1 MGSTLTNLIYHVI
14 FSTKSW
20 KPLIN
25 LEIRD
30 ELYRYI
36 GGIVK
41 GEGGVLIQIGGM
53 PDHIHIVFKLKPIY
67 KLSDILQKV
76 KGKSS
81 KWINVQNRIAGK
93 FGWQDGYGAFTVSE
107 SQVSAVVK
115 YVKQQEKHHRD
126 LSFKGELIRIL
137 KLNHVEYNEEYLWI

>member
-1 MGSTLTNLIYHVI
+1 MGSTLTNLIYHVV
-14 FSTKSW
+14 FSTKSR
-20 KPLIN
+20 KPLITQ
-25 LEIRD
+25 EIRD
-30 ELYRYI
+30 ELYLYM

-53 PDHIHIVFKLKPIY
+53 PDHIHIVLKLKPIH

-81 KWINVQNRIAGK
+81 KWINVQNRIKGK

-107 SQVSAVVK
+107 SQVAVVVK
-115 YVKQQEKHHRD
+115 YVKQQEKHHRN

-137 KLNHVEYNEEYLWI
+137 KLNHVDYNEEYLWI